1 MNSFEAAQSKHDSK
15 YIIREDYD
23 PLEDFLRDKEIMRA
37 VYTLKDKGVTPDMF
51 EILIKET

>member
-15 YIIREDYD
+15 YIICEDYD